1 MKLAVDARTI
11 FRTERRGTGKNLVD
25 LVRHIATLRP
35 AWEIVLFHRGGRD
48 AEHDSPFADHP
59 NVQPRFI
66 EIPGDRWDAWQQV
79 RLPWAVWRAGADV
92 LHCPANTAPRWCP
105 VRRVVTIHDLIP
117 MDKRFNPD
125 GAEAWAADVTR
136 AARKA
141 AAILTPSAFT
151 AELVERTLGV
161 SADKITV
168 NGWAPD
174 AACQRV
180 TDQAALTDVRGRYG
194 LDVEGRYVL
203 AFGGA
208 DPRKNTARLLDAWAA
223 IERPVRAGWSLLV
236 VGLGPA
242 ELERFGRRAVA
253 LDIAGGC
260 RLHGFADEADLP
272 ALVSGAEVMAYP
284 SLSEGFGL
292 PIVDAF
298 VCGTAVLTSRTTS
311 MPEIAG
317 PAAELVDPEITAD
330 IARGLTLLMTEPERR
345 ARYVTAGLERATLF
359 NWDATARRAI
369 EVFERVAGDEG
380 PGDHEDV
387 T

>member
-11 FRTERRGTGKNLVD
+11 FRTERRGTGKNLID
-25 LVRHIATLRP
+25 LVRHIAALRP
-35 AWEIVLFHRGGRD
+35 HWEIVLFHRGD
-48 AEHDSPFADHP
+48 EEAANPFADHA
-59 NVQPRFI
+59 NVHPRSI
-66 EIPGDRWDAWQQV
+66 EMPGDCWDAWQQV
-79 RLPWAVWRAGADV
+79 RLPWAAWRAGADV
-92 LHCPANTAPRWCP
+92 LHCPANTAPRFGP
-105 VRRVVTIHDLIP
+105 VKRVVTIHDLIP
-117 MDKRFNPD
+117 MDRRFNGD
-125 GAEAWAADVTR
+125 GADAWAAAVTR

-151 AELVERTLGV
+151 AGQVEQTLGV
-161 SADKITV
+161 PADKITV
-168 NGWAPD
+168 NWWAPD
-174 AACQRV
+174 AACQRI
-180 TDQAALTDVRGRYG
+180 TDEAVLKDIRRKYG
-194 LDVEGRYVL
+194 LGDEHRYVL

-223 IERPVRAGWSLLV
+223 VERPARAGWSLLV
-236 VGLGPA
+236 VGLGAA

-253 LDIAGGC
+253 MDIAGHC
-260 RLHGFADEADLP
+260 RLHGFADETDLP
-272 ALVSGAEVMAYP
+272 ALVSGAEIMAYP

-317 PAAELVDPEITAD
+317 PAAELVDPELTGE

-345 ARYVTAGLERATLF
+345 ARYVAAGLERAKLF
-359 NWDATARRAI
+359 DWDTTARRAI
-369 EVFERVAGDEG
+369 EVFERVAGHDEAG
-380 PGDHEDV
+380 GNPEDV